1 MTAYHL
7 LGREGARRIA
17 WWRPLVE
24 FVVVLVLFFGIFAA
38 MIALFDAADQAFNPA
53 VKAMGDFEF
62 VDTPWLALAA
72 GSIPAAN
79 IPAAF
84 LAARIRGRRPAA
96 LWSTEHH
103 FRWRIFGLA
112 LMPALVFFGAELA
125 FSVARAPENA
135 TAASDG
141 GFTLARF
148 GALCILIALI
158 PLQALSEE
166 LVFRGSLVQVVGQW
180 TRSPWVAYLVP
191 ALLFVSVHNYDWRG
205 QLSVLTFAL
214 CGAFLTWST
223 GGLEASLAVHAV
235 ANTLSFVTD
244 PFHVYVAGLAEATV
258 VDVVASINATVL
270 ATAAIW
276 WLVTRAG
283 GIASKSCQASL
294 TPA

>member
-38 MIALFDAADQAFNPA
+38 MLALFDAADQAFNPA
-53 VKAMGDFEF
+53 VKAMSDFEF
-62 VDTPWLALAA
+62 VDTPWLALAV
-72 GSIPAAN
+72 GSMEAAT

-84 LAARIRGRRPAA
+84 LAARVRSRRPAA
-96 LWSTEHH
+96 LWSVEYR

-112 LMPALVFFGAELA
+112 LVPALVVFGAELA

-148 GALCILIALI
+148 GALCILIALV

-191 ALLFVSVHNYDWRG
+191 ALLFISVHNYGWRG
-205 QLSVLTFAL
+205 QLSVLGFAL

-235 ANTLSFVTD
+235 ANTLAFVPD
-244 PFHVYVAGLAEATV
+244 PFHVHVAGLAEATV
-258 VDVVASINATVL
+258 GDAVASIIATVL
-270 ATAAIW
+270 ATAVIW
-276 WLVTRAG
+276 WLVARAG
-283 GIASKSCQASL
+283 GTASKSRQR
-294 TPA
+294 

>member
-7 LGREGARRIA
+7 LGREGAQRIA

-24 FVVVLVLFFGIFAA
+24 FVVVLVLFFGIFAV
-38 MIALFDAADQAFNPA
+38 MMALFDAADQAFNPA

-72 GSIPAAN
+72 GLIPAAN

-84 LAARIRGRRPAA
+84 LAARVRGRRPAA

-112 LMPALVFFGAELA
+112 LMPALVFFGVELA

-135 TAASDG
+135 AAASDG

-158 PLQALSEE
+158 PLSEE

-191 ALLFVSVHNYDWRG
+191 ALMFVSVHSYDWRG

-235 ANTLSFVTD
+235 ANTLAYVTD

-258 VDVVASINATVL
+258 VDVVVSISATVL

>member
-7 LGREGARRIA
+7 LGREGAQRIA

-38 MIALFDAADQAFNPA
+38 MLALFDAADQAFNPA

-72 GSIPAAN
+72 GLIPAAN

-84 LAARIRGRRPAA
+84 LAARVRGRRPAA

-112 LMPALVFFGAELA
+112 LMPALVFFGVELA

-135 TAASDG
+135 AAASDG

-191 ALLFVSVHNYDWRG
+191 ALMFVSVHSYDWRG

-235 ANTLSFVTD
+235 ANTLSFVPD
-244 PFHVYVAGLAEATV
+244 PFHVHVAGLAEATV
-258 VDVVASINATVL
+258 VDVVASISATVL

-276 WLVTRAG
+276 WLVTRG
-283 GIASKSCQASL
+283 
-294 TPA
+294 PAVLHRNLVKLA

>member
-7 LGREGARRIA
+7 LGREGAQRIA

-24 FVVVLVLFFGIFAA
+24 FVVVLVLFFGIFAV
-38 MIALFDAADQAFNPA
+38 MMALFDAADQAFNPA

-72 GSIPAAN
+72 GLIPAAN

-84 LAARIRGRRPAA
+84 LAARVRGRRPAA

-112 LMPALVFFGAELA
+112 LMPALVFFGVELA

-135 TAASDG
+135 AAASDG

-191 ALLFVSVHNYDWRG
+191 ALMFVSVHSYDWRG

-235 ANTLSFVTD
+235 ANTLAFVTD

-258 VDVVASINATVL
+258 VDVVVSISATVL